1 MFEDRSKNYDF
12 KKLDSNARTQLLIE
26 KNEKTQNMT
35 EAQKKLFAVQNKKK
49 KQEPILPRH
58 ENINVSNLP
67 SSKYLQSFS
76 NTMTVG
82 EAETN
87 YQQEVINN
95 EEKIE
100 QIIQEQPPKVEVNFD
115 NLIEE
120 ANEIKVDDKQIK
132 KELKNATPSPK
143 KNYSFRIK
151 LVAGVYCILVA
162 LFGGWVIGNSID
174 IAQTNSNIYQA
185 TTTNNELNVNI
196 AKIILEIKK
205 YDNVTENPNDDS
217 LLVEMTT
224 EILPVIPEETTE
236 PNEYQQESNW

>member
-132 KELKNATPSPK
+132 KS
-143 KNYSFRIK
+143 
-151 LVAGVYCILVA
+151 
-162 LFGGWVIGNSID
+162 
-174 IAQTNSNIYQA
+174 
-185 TTTNNELNVNI
+185 
-196 AKIILEIKK
+196 
-205 YDNVTENPNDDS
+205 
-217 LLVEMTT
+217 
-224 EILPVIPEETTE
+224 
-236 PNEYQQESNW
+236 